1 MFEKLDS
8 TKYQFSSTVY
18 NKEFENILSKII
30 SCYKL
35 MLDNNVLLVNDENKI
50 RDVLLIDYLK
60 NNQMRNKL
68 GLTDYLFDKE
78 VPEDTTAGRTDIKIQ
93 TQNTFKDTRAYYIIE
108 CKRLDTI
115 NQKGI
120 SGLNAEYI
128 KNGIYRFASEQY
140 STFYEVNGMI
150 GFIIDPMDINNNV
163 LDINTLLNNNF
174 SQINTIQ
181 GLQKR
186 PLRNDFDFSFCSLH
200 KINSTNKSITLYHL
214 MFDFSNNIS
223 YI

>member
-18 NKEFENILSKII
+18 NKEFGNILSKII

-35 MLDNNVLLVNDENKI
+35 MLDNNVILVNDENKI

-78 VPEDTTAGRTDIKIQ
+78 VPEDTTTGRTDIKIQ

-108 CKRLDTI
+108 CKRLDAI

-128 KNGIYRFASEQY
+128 KNGIYRFTSGLY
-140 STFYEVNGMI
+140 STFYKTNGMI
-150 GFIIDPMDINNNV
+150 GLIIASMDIDNNV
-163 LDINTLLNNNF
+163 LDINTLLRNSF

-181 GLQKR
+181 ELQKR

-200 KINSTNKSITLYHL
+200 KTNPTNKSITLYHL
-214 MFDFSNNIS
+214 MFDFSSNIS
-223 YI
+223 YT